1 MKKKAYVNNHL
12 DADGKY
18 LRKNKIDRY
27 LYSPVNIIVWA
38 VLTFSAFVCSV
49 ELIYYSLITAYAIF
63 VIAFCYDFVPIMP
76 LFTLCYVIVSKE
88 NNPGIYSQGIF
99 SGESANYILSLAGL
113 VIVALCLRVSFDKSI
128 GWKVFIKKKRVLLP
142 GIVVL
147 GLSYLL
153 SGIRSSHYLECV
165 KQNLIFAFIQ
175 VAALSLLY
183 VVFSATVK
191 WERFDV
197 DYFATIGLMTGI
209 VVVFELIWIYISQ
222 DVIVHGTIVR
232 SRIWTGWGVYN
243 NIGAMIALAIPFA
256 FYFACKKRN
265 SGMYLLLAMALMGG
279 VIFSCSRGSIVCA
292 VISFLISFIYTFIHA
307 EHKKNF
313 RVFSGVLCAILV
325 VGGIM
330 YIDSLKE
337 IFKRVPDILDMVDG
351 EILLNDSGRT
361 GIYVEGWKAFLN
373 NPIFGQSFYSID
385 YKPPDFSELEAFSSF
400 FPARWHNTII
410 QMMASCGSVGLLAYL
425 FHRYQTIR
433 LFMKKR
439 TTINSYIGIY
449 ILTLLCLSM
458 VDCHFFNVGPTL
470 FYSMALAVME
480 YGTSKCQ
487 VNANHIKNIPA

>member
-1 MKKKAYVNNHL
+1 METNTDNHFY
-12 DADGKY
+12 ADDIHSI
-18 LRKNKIDRY
+18 KNKIFKY
-27 LYSPVNIIVWA
+27 LYSPLNIIVWVA
-38 VLTFSAFVCSV
+38 FALVAFVFSI
-49 ELIYYSLITAYAIF
+49 ELIYYSLVAIYAIF
-63 VIAFCYDFVPIMP
+63 VIAFGYDLVPIIP
-76 LFTLCYVIVSKE
+76 LFTLCYIVVSKE
-88 NNPGIYSQGIF
+88 NNPGIYRQGIF
-99 SGESANYILSLAGL
+99 SGESANYILVLASA
-113 VIVALCLRVSFDKSI
+113 VIIALLLRINFDKSI
-128 GWKVFIKKKRVLLP
+128 GWKAFIQKKRSLLP
-142 GIVVL
+142 GIL
-147 GLSYLL
+147 ILSFSYLL
-153 SGIRSSHYLECV
+153 SGISSPHYLEFV
-165 KQNLIFAFIQ
+165 KQNLMFAFIQ
-175 VAALSLLY
+175 VVALCLLY

-209 VVVFELIWIYISQ
+209 VVVFELMWIYISQ

-243 NIGAMIALAIPFA
+243 NIGAMITLAIPFA

-313 RVFSGVLCAILV
+313 RVFSGVLCAIIV

-337 IFKRVPDILDMVDG
+337 IFKRVPDILDMVAG

-361 GIYVEGWKAFLN
+361 EIYVEGWKAFLN

-480 YGTSKCQ
+480 YGTSKGQ